1 MAIIP
6 SQVFLLGFDALSQL
20 NKKVKKIAVR
30 PSQKLWQGLDTKSSN
45 KESLIKSRMTQ
56 PNILAGF
63 RYQIQ
68 L

>member
-1 MAIIP
+1 MVV
-6 SQVFLLGFDALSQL
+6 QRL

-56 PNILAGF
+56 PSILAGF

-68 L
+68 LNKKV